1 MKTILYAASALIIA
15 TTAANAASTVSDLA
29 GGGVAPTA
37 QGERIPYRD
46 RAHVPAPVSLQR
58 EMSFEASPPS
68 PANTGAVFRSWTGND
83 NEG

>member
-29 GGGVAPTA
+29 GGRAAPTA
-37 QGERIPYRD
+37 QSERDARVD
-46 RAHVPAPVSLQR
+46 QRGGPAPVSLQR
-58 EMSFEASPPS
+58 EMTFEASPPS
-68 PANTGAVFRSWTGND
+68 PAHTGAVFRSWTGND